1 VIATPEDRR
10 QIVHMAMGG
19 WALLLRWIEWPTAA
33 GLATTALVFNWLV
46 LPRIGGRS
54 LYRPADVAR
63 GFPVGIL
70 LYPFA
75 VLLLVLVFRTRLDI
89 AAMAWGILAAGDG
102 LATIVGRRSR
112 RPRLPWNTEKTVAGM
127 VAFIGGA
134 SIAAAILGWWV
145 GGGHGSPMALGT
157 IVAASLVGAIAAGF
171 AETVPVR
178 LDDNLSVSAVGAFAL
193 WCVSVMDPAAWAAHV
208 SVVAARLVPALL
220 LNGLAAAAGWAAGTV
235 GTSGV
240 IAGVVIGTLVYAC
253 GGAGAWV
260 LLLAS
265 FAAAA
270 ATSRIGYQRKLY
282 LGIAEE
288 RAGRRG
294 AGNALANT
302 GLAAVAAV
310 LAVTTAYRA
319 EAMLALAAVLVAGSS
334 DTVASEIGKAF
345 GRRTF
350 LVVGLRPVPPGTSG
364 ALSLEGTAAGIAAAA
379 ALALI
384 AVRAGLA
391 APGELWILVLAA
403 TAASLVE
410 SALGATLEAT
420 RVLNNDVLNFINTA
434 AAAAFALLLASRF

>member
-1 VIATPEDRR
+1 VIASPEDRR

-19 WALLLRWIEWPTAA
+19 WAILLRWIDWPTAA
-33 GLATTALVFNWLV
+33 GLATAALVFNWLV
-46 LPRIGGRS
+46 LPRIGGRA

-75 VLLLVLVFRTRLDI
+75 VLLLVLVFRARLDI
-89 AAMAWGILAAGDG
+89 AAMAWGILAVGDG

-112 RPRLPWNTEKTVAGM
+112 RPRLPWNTEKTVAGVLAF
-127 VAFIGGA
+127 VAGGSVA
-134 SIAAAILGWWV
+134 SAFLGWWV
-145 GGGHGSPMALGT
+145 GCGHGSPMAVGM
-157 IVAASLVGAIAAGF
+157 IVIASMVGAVAAGF

-178 LDDNLSVSAVGAFAL
+178 LDDNLSVSAIGAFAL
-193 WCVSVMDPAAWAAHV
+193 WCVSVMDPGVWQANA
-208 SVVAARLVPALL
+208 SVVVARVAPALL

-235 GTSGV
+235 GVSGV
-240 IAGVVIGTLVYAC
+240 IAGVIIGTLVYAC

-270 ATSRIGYQRKLY
+270 VTSRIGYQRKLY

-294 AGNALANT
+294 AGNAMANT

-319 EAMLALAAVLVAGSS
+319 EALLALAAVLVAGSS

-350 LVVGLRPVPPGTSG
+350 LVVGLRPVPAGTSG

-379 ALALI
+379 ALGLI

-391 APGELWILVLAA
+391 APGELLILVLAA

-420 RVLNNDVLNFINTA
+420 RVLNNDVLNFINTTA
-434 AAAAFALLLASRF
+434 AAVFALLLA